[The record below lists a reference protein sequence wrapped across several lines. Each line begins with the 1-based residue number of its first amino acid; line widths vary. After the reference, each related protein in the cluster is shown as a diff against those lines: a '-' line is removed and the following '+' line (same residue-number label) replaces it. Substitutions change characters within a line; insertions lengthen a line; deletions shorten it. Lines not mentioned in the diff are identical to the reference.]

1 MPTSPQGLPQAPSP
15 HSALCL
21 SIYTQSFVLRMPCDL
36 GLSARR
42 TQCQRGQRTCPKTLS
57 HWWQRQNSGLSL
69 LVPTPLNVTLKSQ
82 HRQPGVLDKT
92 GEDLQTPPPILPR
105 TLQPP
110 QPLCRGPLGW
120 GVGLVT
126 ESVPRPSRGTA
137 FVSRIKNQYL
147 AQLGLPLRIHS
158 TVKWIHDPGHTHE
171 RLLCVRHP
179 SEPIL

>member
-1 MPTSPQGLPQAPSP
+1 MPERS
-15 HSALCL
+15 
-21 SIYTQSFVLRMPCDL
+21 
-36 GLSARR
+36 
-42 TQCQRGQRTCPKTLS
+42 
-57 HWWQRQNSGLSL
+57 
-69 LVPTPLNVTLKSQ
+69 
-82 HRQPGVLDKT
+82 
-92 GEDLQTPPPILPR
+92 EDLSKDTQPLVAETEFWPQSPGPNPAECDPKEPAQAARCFGQNWRRSTDTPPILPR
-105 TLQPP
+105 TLQHP